1 VKEVPAVPSDE
12 KKGARKTP
20 PAPGWKARIPAHI
33 ASIPPYVP
41 GKPIEAVEKEY
52 GILRAVKLASNENPL
67 GPSPFAV
74 KAVQQAVAGV
84 HRYPDGSGKTLI
96 DALSNTLHLPACR
109 FVLGNGSDEI
119 IAFLARAFLGP
130 NDRAVMP
137 KPAFLMYEITV
148 KSVNAVPVEVP
159 LKDLNVDLEAIA
171 DRIDA
176 DTRMVFLNNP
186 HNPTGSFIPK
196 KEFERFLARIP
207 SGVIVVVDEAYIEF
221 VRDPDCLDSLHYAGE
236 ESPVVTLRTFSKAY
250 GLAGLRIGYGVMPSE
265 MAEILNRIR
274 APFNTNSLAQV
285 AAVAALKDPGFVEK
299 TVALVHRELD
309 FLSQA
314 IGNLGLTVFPT
325 QANYFLIDV
334 RQSADALFQR
344 LLAEGVIVRSMTA
357 YGYPEYIRVSVGLHE
372 ENVRLV
378 DALKRCV

>member
-1 VKEVPAVPSDE
+1 M
-12 KKGARKTP
+12 
-20 PAPGWKARIPAHI
+20 PAHI
-33 ASIPPYVP
+33 ASLPPYVP
-41 GKPIEAVEKEY
+41 GKPIETVEKEY
-52 GILRAVKLASNENPL
+52 GLLRAVKLASNENPL

-74 KAVQQAVAGV
+74 NAVQQALSSV
-84 HRYPDGSGKTLI
+84 HRYPDGSGKALI
-96 DALSNTLHLPACR
+96 DALSSALHLPADR
-109 FVLGNGSDEI
+109 FILGNGSDEI
-119 IAFLARAFLGP
+119 IALLTRAFLGP

-148 KSVNAVPVEVP
+148 RSVNAVPVDVP
-159 LKDLNVDLEAIA
+159 LKDLNVDLEAMR

-196 KEFERFLARIP
+196 REFERFLARIP
-207 SGVIVVVDEAYIEF
+207 SGVIVVVDEAYIEY
-221 VRDPDCLDSLHYAGE
+221 VRDPDCLDSLNCAGE

-265 MAEILNRIR
+265 MAAILNRIR

-285 AAVAALKDPGFVEK
+285 AAIAALKDPGFVEK
-299 TVALVHRELD
+299 TVTLVHRELD
-309 FLSQA
+309 FLFRA
-314 IGNLGLTVFPT
+314 IGDLGLTVFPT

-378 DALKRCV
+378 EALKRCV